1 MHNERKEV
9 IQLNGLTI
17 LVGMA
22 VIANCLIA
30 GFLYRY
36 HTYEVFV
43 ENKKRNKEILL
54 LDTRERR
61 IKDEIIALEGAP
73 SWNETAYMHNI
84 GSAREIN
91 MPR

>member
-1 MHNERKEV
+1 MNNERKEI

-22 VIANCLIA
+22 IIANCLIA

-43 ENKKRNKEILL
+43 ENKKRNQEMLIV
-54 LDTRERR
+54 DTQERKL
-61 IKDEIIALEGAP
+61 KDEIIQLEGAP
-73 SWNETAYMHNI
+73 NWNETAYMHNV
-84 GSAREIN
+84 GSARE
-91 MPR
+91 

>member
-1 MHNERKEV
+1 MNNERKEI

-17 LVGMA
+17 LVVMA

-43 ENKKRNKEILL
+43 ENKKRNAEMLIIDKQ
-54 LDTRERR
+54 ERQL
-61 IKDEIIALEGAP
+61 KDEIIALEGV
-73 SWNETAYMHNI
+73 SGWYETTYMHNV
-84 GSAREIN
+84 GSSREIN
-91 MPR
+91 TPR

>member
-1 MHNERKEV
+1 MNNERKEI

-17 LVGMA
+17 LVVMA

-43 ENKKRNKEILL
+43 ENKKRNEEMLL
-54 LDTRERR
+54 IDTHERKL
-61 IKDEIIALEGAP
+61 KDEIILLEGAA
-73 SWNETAYMHNI
+73 SWNETTYMRNL
-84 GSAREIN
+84 
-91 MPR
+91 